1 MVEDPL
7 RSLKPDYTYYEG
19 KRIAVLIP
27 CYNEE
32 LTIKKVINDFQRE
45 VPTAAIYV
53 YDNNSSDRSVDVA
66 RAEGAVVVREK
77 RQGKGFVIASMF
89 EDIDA
94 DIYVLVDGDD
104 TYPSENVHDLIRP
117 ILEEKAD
124 MVVGTR
130 LAEFH
135 EKAFRPFHVFGNLLT
150 VRLVNLLFKSDLK
163 DIMSG
168 YRAFNMDFVKKVPIV
183 SKGFEVETQM
193 TLQALYYDFIISEVP
208 VAYGKRP
215 EGSYSKLNTFQ
226 DGMKVIFTIFDIL
239 KAYRP
244 LLFFFIIGAAF
255 FLAGLLIGGV
265 PVIEF
270 IETGKVSH
278 FPSAILASG
287 IMIISVIS
295 VAIGIILDAI
305 NHRLRE
311 IIRLGLWS
319 RK

>member
-150 VRLVNLLFKSDLK
+150 VRLVNMLFKSDLK

-215 EGSYSKLNTFQ
+215 EGSYSKLNTFR

-244 LLFFFIIGAAF
+244 LLFFFIIGAVF
-255 FLAGLLIGGV
+255 FLAGLLIGSV

-311 IIRLGLWS
+311 IIRLGLWY

>member
-27 CYNEE
+27 CYNEG

-215 EGSYSKLNTFQ
+215 EGSYSKLNTFR

-244 LLFFFIIGAAF
+244 LLFFFIIGAVF
-255 FLAGLLIGGV
+255 FLAGLLIGSV

-311 IIRLGLWS
+311 IIRLGLWY

>member
-255 FLAGLLIGGV
+255 FLAGLLIGSV

>member
-1 MVEDPL
+1 MVNDPSPSADPDFAHYED
-7 RSLKPDYTYYEG
+7 K
-19 KRIAVLIP
+19 KMVVLIP

-32 LTIKKVINDFQRE
+32 LTIKKVISDFHRE

-53 YDNNSSDRSVDVA
+53 YDNNSSDSSADIA
-66 RAEGAVVVREK
+66 RGEGAVVVREK

-94 DIYVLVDGDD
+94 DIYILVDGDD
-104 TYPSENVHDLIRP
+104 TYPSEKVHELISP
-117 ILEEKAD
+117 IVKEEAD

-130 LAEFH
+130 LGAFD

-168 YRAFNMDFVKKVPIV
+168 YRVFNGDFVKKVPIV

-215 EGSYSKLNTFQ
+215 EGSYSKLNTFR
-226 DGMKVIFTIFDIL
+226 DGMRVILTIFDIL

-244 LLFFFIIGAAF
+244 LLFFFVIGAVF
-255 FLAGLLIGGV
+255 FMAGLLIGSV

-270 IETGKVSH
+270 IKTGKITH
-278 FPSAILASG
+278 FPSAVLASG

-295 VAIGIILDAI
+295 IAIGIILDAI
-305 NHRLRE
+305 NHRLKE
-311 IIRLGLWS
+311 IIRLGLWR